1 MHHRKTVL
9 ETKTEKIFEN
19 QKEIHY
25 IKIAETKLKNVSA
38 ILTNPPATLSESQL
52 NVCARMRA
60 QEVFLTG
67 IVTGVE
73 IDDDLEPAASAQK
86 RKVGE

>member
-9 ETKTEKIFEN
+9 ETKTEKRFEN
-19 QKEIHY
+19 EKDLHY
-25 IKIAETKLKNVSA
+25 IKIAETKLKNVSS
-38 ILTNPPATLSESQL
+38 ILRNPPASLSESQL
-52 NVCARMRA
+52 KRMRA

-73 IDDDLEPAASAQK
+73 LDDDLEPAASAQK

>member
-9 ETKTEKIFEN
+9 ETKTVTEKRSEN
-19 QKEIHY
+19 EKEIHY
-25 IKIAETKLKNVSA
+25 IKIAETKLKNVSS
-38 ILTNPPATLSESQL
+38 ILRNPPASLSESQL
-52 NVCARMRA
+52 KRIRA

-67 IVTGVE
+67 IVTCVE
-73 IDDDLEPAASAQK
+73 LDNDLEPASSAQK